1 MPKNVATGS
10 FDEAS
15 AKLKESLEASNRQFA
30 TDLANLRNGIET
42 NSAKLKA
49 TWNTL
54 SPEEPKASTKPNSSG
69 KSIMSRKVWG
79 WLYPD

>member
-1 MPKNVATGS
+1 MPKNVTTGS
-10 FDEAS
+10 FEEAS

-30 TDLANLRNGIET
+30 TDLANLRDGIET
-42 NSAKLKA
+42 NNAKFKA
-49 TWNTL
+49 TWSPL
-54 SPEEPKASTKPNSSG
+54 SPEEPKASTKQKPSG